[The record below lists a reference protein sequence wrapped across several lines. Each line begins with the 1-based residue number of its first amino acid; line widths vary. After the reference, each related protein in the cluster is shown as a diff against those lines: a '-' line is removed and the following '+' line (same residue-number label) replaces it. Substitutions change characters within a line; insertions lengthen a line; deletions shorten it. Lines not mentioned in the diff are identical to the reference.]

1 MTHNAPAPSG
11 GGKGGL
17 KTVMGTIVLLIVVL
31 FAISKCNG
39 AEQKA
44 GETLAREGVRPP
56 AQTAPRAEA
65 PAQVSAPDPCSGHS
79 RTVTAPSGTERS
91 PWVSI
96 PQGYCTAQSSEGR
109 NITYGVECLGRGGRV
124 FTDGVCV
131 GEAVAERYY
140 SLSSTNVQVR
150 TTFVHNPPN

>member
-1 MTHNAPAPSG
+1 MTLIFFAAAAI
-11 GGKGGL
+11 
-17 KTVMGTIVLLIVVL
+17 MIIIVVAGL
-31 FAISKCNG
+31 ND

-44 GETLAREGVRPP
+44 GETLARESVRPP
-56 AQTAPRAEA
+56 AQTAPRTETPAET
-65 PAQVSAPDPCSGHS
+65 PASDPCSRHS
-79 RTVTAPSGTERS
+79 KTVTAPTGTERS

-124 FTDGVCV
+124 FADGVCV

-140 SLSSTNVQVR
+140 SLGNTNVQVR